1 MSSLKALADA
11 DFLGEV
17 APLRRYARVLTCN
30 LEQADRLVLETLN
43 RARRDPP
50 KERTSLRAWLFTIMH
65 ELHSRELTRPNL
77 EAAAAAPDVEVPSAI
92 MSAVPDAAIECDA
105 GANSILEHLALLP
118 VEHREV
124 LVLVVVEQLGYAEI
138 ATMLGVP
145 VGTVLARL
153 NCARE
158 AMRW

>member
-1 MSSLKALADA
+1 VSTDTGL
-11 DFLGEV
+11 
-17 APLRRYARVLTCN
+17 PLRVLTCN
-30 LEQADRLVLETLN
+30 PEQADRLVLETLN

-50 KERTSLRAWLFTIMH
+50 KEGTSLRTRLFAIMH

-77 EAAAAAPDVEVPSAI
+77 EAAAPDVEVPSAI
-92 MSAVPDAAIECDA
+92 MSAVPDAAIECEA
-105 GANSILEHLALLP
+105 GATSILEHLALLP

-145 VGTVLARL
+145 VGTVWARL